1 MARTIEDL
9 IYAEARLNRA
19 FVGYLFAVLSAV
31 AWPMFVA
38 SQGGETSAAPMVASF
53 VLGFVQVCLYTW
65 FAVTAGAA
73 ARALGGTAWH
83 YIVWILVAPLL
94 ALVPIPLVSNVIAVS
109 PLSIKF
115 LLGGQLQTA
124 IREQT
129 SMAMHV
135 SA

>member
-1 MARTIEDL
+1 
-9 IYAEARLNRA
+9 
-19 FVGYLFAVLSAV
+19 
-31 AWPMFVA
+31 
-38 SQGGETSAAPMVASF
+38 
-53 VLGFVQVCLYTW
+53 
-65 FAVTAGAA
+65 
-73 ARALGGTAWH
+73 
-83 YIVWILVAPLL
+83 
-94 ALVPIPLVSNVIAVS
+94 VS